1 MIVEKLGVPDN
12 IIESGN
18 QLWNKTLNYV
28 DGFYNVLIKKKVLNF
43 NVFDIKIGEHKPKLV
58 HVELNIQFYDREK
71 PHLSGMSF
79 VSELNR
85 KQTNVKSM
93 EFKESDTIKLIVN
106 IYINESTKKKD
117 FIDFL
122 ITEKIYI
129 ISSYAHELKHFYD
142 YIKKPVRS
150 TTSEID
156 YVDMV
161 SLRTGSYSYDKF
173 LYYLYLSHSVE
184 TDVKA
189 TEVATELKMSDIK
202 KEDFEKFLLNNK
214 TYIEYKTMSNYSLD
228 LFLDELKEDIK
239 ESTKRYNFSDQ
250 RIEEIKN
257 DFLESKLVDI
267 IEHRVRD
274 FNNHLRRIDPKIL
287 VRNEKDIDSVYKEIA
302 KIADSYKKN
311 PISFFENQIKF
322 INFVGKKNIKKITK
336 LYDYI

>member
-58 HVELNIQFYDREK
+58 HVALNIQFYDRKE
-71 PHLSGMSF
+71 PTINSMSF
-79 VSELNR
+79 LSEFG
-85 KQTNVKSM
+85 KQTDVKTM
-93 EFKESDTIKLIVN
+93 EFKESDTIKLLVN
-106 IYINESTKKKD
+106 MYINESTKKKD

-122 ITEKIYI
+122 ISEKIYI

-161 SLRTGSYSYDKF
+161 SLRTGSYNYDKF
-173 LYYLYLSHSVE
+173 LYYLYLSHSTE
-184 TDVKA
+184 TDVKS
-189 TEVATELKMSDIK
+189 TEVATELKISDTK

-214 TYIEYKTMSNYSLD
+214 TYTEFKSMSSYSLD
-228 LFLDELKEDIK
+228 MFLKELKDEIK
-239 ESTKRYNFSDQ
+239 ESTKRYKFSDQ
-250 RIEEIKN
+250 RIEEIMN
-257 DFLESKLVDI
+257 DFLKNKLIDI
-267 IEHRVRD
+267 IEYRVRD
-274 FNNHLRRIDPKIL
+274 FRNHLRRIDPKIL
-287 VRNEKDIDSVYKEIA
+287 VRNEKDIDLVYKEIS
-302 KIADSYKKN
+302 KNADKYIKN
-311 PISFFENQIKF
+311 PISFFENQIKI
-322 INFVGKKNIKKITK
+322 INFVGKKNIKKISK

>member
-58 HVELNIQFYDREK
+58 HVALNIQFYDRKE
-71 PHLSGMSF
+71 PAISSMSF
-79 VSELNR
+79 VSEFG
-85 KQTNVKSM
+85 KQTDVKTM
-93 EFKESDTIKLIVN
+93 EFKESDTIKLLVN
-106 IYINESTKKKD
+106 MYINESTKKKD

-122 ITEKIYI
+122 ISEKIYI

-161 SLRTGSYSYDKF
+161 SLRTGSYNYDKF
-173 LYYLYLSHSVE
+173 LYYLYLSHSTE
-184 TDVKA
+184 TDVKS
-189 TEVATELKMSDIK
+189 TEVATELKISDTK
-202 KEDFEKFLLNNK
+202 KEDFEKFLLKNK
-214 TYIEYKTMSNYSLD
+214 SYTEFKSMSSYSLD
-228 LFLDELKEDIK
+228 LFLKELKDEIK
-239 ESTKRYNFSDQ
+239 ESTKRYKFSDQ
-250 RIEEIKN
+250 RIEEIMN
-257 DFLESKLVDI
+257 DFLKNKLIDI
-267 IEHRVRD
+267 IEYRVRD
-274 FNNHLRRIDPKIL
+274 FRNHLRRIDPKIL
-287 VRNEKDIDSVYKEIA
+287 VRNEKDIDLVYKEIS
-302 KIADSYKKN
+302 KNADKYIKN
-311 PISFFENQIKF
+311 PISFFENQIKI
-322 INFVGKKNIKKITK
+322 INFVGKKNIKKISK

>member
-58 HVELNIQFYDREK
+58 HVALNIQFYDRKE
-71 PHLSGMSF
+71 PTINNMSF
-79 VSELNR
+79 LSEFG
-85 KQTNVKSM
+85 KQTDVKTM
-93 EFKESDTIKLIVN
+93 EFKESDTIKLLVN
-106 IYINESTKKKD
+106 MYINESTKKKD

-122 ITEKIYI
+122 ISEKIYI

-161 SLRTGSYSYDKF
+161 SLRTGSYNYDKF
-173 LYYLYLSHSVE
+173 LYYLYLSHSTE
-184 TDVKA
+184 TDVKS
-189 TEVATELKMSDIK
+189 TEVATELKITDTK

-214 TYIEYKTMSNYSLD
+214 TYTEFKSMSSYSLD
-228 LFLDELKEDIK
+228 VFLNDLREEIK
-239 ESTKRYNFSDQ
+239 EYTKNHNFSDQ
-250 RIEEIKN
+250 RIEEIMN
-257 DFLESKLVDI
+257 DFLKNKLIDI
-267 IEHRVRD
+267 IEYRVRD
-274 FNNHLRRIDPKIL
+274 FRNHLRRIDPKIL
-287 VRNEKDIDSVYKEIA
+287 VRNEKDIELVYKEIS
-302 KIADSYKKN
+302 KNADKYIKN
-311 PISFFENQIKF
+311 PISFFENQIKI
-322 INFVGKKNIKKITK
+322 INFVGKKNIKKISK

>member
-58 HVELNIQFYDREK
+58 HVALNIQFYDRKE
-71 PHLSGMSF
+71 PTINSMSF

-85 KQTNVKSM
+85 KQTDVKTM
-93 EFKESDTIKLIVN
+93 EFKESDTIKLLVN
-106 IYINESTKKKD
+106 MYINESTKKKD

-122 ITEKIYI
+122 ISEKIYI

-161 SLRTGSYSYDKF
+161 SLRTGSYNYDKF
-173 LYYLYLSHSVE
+173 LYYLYLSHSTE
-184 TDVKA
+184 TDVKS
-189 TEVATELKMSDIK
+189 TEVATELKITDTK

-214 TYIEYKTMSNYSLD
+214 TYTEFKSMSSYSLD
-228 LFLDELKEDIK
+228 VFLNDLREEIK
-239 ESTKRYNFSDQ
+239 EYTKNHNFSDQ
-250 RIEEIKN
+250 RIEEIMN
-257 DFLESKLVDI
+257 DFLKNKLIDI
-267 IEHRVRD
+267 IEYRVRD
-274 FNNHLRRIDPKIL
+274 FRNHLRRIDPKIL
-287 VRNEKDIDSVYKEIA
+287 VRNEKDIELVYKEIS
-302 KIADSYKKN
+302 KNADKYIKN
-311 PISFFENQIKF
+311 PISFFENQIKI
-322 INFVGKKNIKKITK
+322 INFVGKKNIKKISK

>member
-58 HVELNIQFYDREK
+58 HVALNIQFYDRKE
-71 PHLSGMSF
+71 PVIASMSF
-79 VSELNR
+79 VSELSG
-85 KQTNVKSM
+85 KQTDVKTM
-93 EFKESDTIKLIVN
+93 EFKESDTIKLLVN
-106 IYINESTKKKD
+106 MYINESTKKKD

-122 ITEKIYI
+122 ISEKIYI

-161 SLRTGSYSYDKF
+161 SLRTGSYNYDKF
-173 LYYLYLSHSVE
+173 LYYLYLSHSTE
-184 TDVKA
+184 TDVKS
-189 TEVATELKMSDIK
+189 TEVATELKITDTK

-214 TYIEYKTMSNYSLD
+214 TYTEFKSMSSYSLD
-228 LFLDELKEDIK
+228 VFLNDLREEIK
-239 ESTKRYNFSDQ
+239 EYTKNHNFSDQ
-250 RIEEIKN
+250 RIEEIMN
-257 DFLESKLVDI
+257 DFLKNKLIDI
-267 IEHRVRD
+267 IEYRVRD
-274 FNNHLRRIDPKIL
+274 FRNHLRRIDPKIL
-287 VRNEKDIDSVYKEIA
+287 VRNEKDIELVYKEIS
-302 KIADSYKKN
+302 KNADKYIKN
-311 PISFFENQIKF
+311 PISFFENQIKI
-322 INFVGKKNIKKITK
+322 INFVGKKNIKKISK

>member
-58 HVELNIQFYDREK
+58 HVALNIQFYDRKE
-71 PHLSGMSF
+71 PTINSMSF
-79 VSELNR
+79 LSEFG
-85 KQTNVKSM
+85 KQTDVKTM
-93 EFKESDTIKLIVN
+93 EFKESDTIKLLVN
-106 IYINESTKKKD
+106 MYINESTKKKD

-122 ITEKIYI
+122 ISEKIYI

-161 SLRTGSYSYDKF
+161 SLRTGSYNYDKF
-173 LYYLYLSHSVE
+173 LYYLYLSHSTE
-184 TDVKA
+184 TDVKS
-189 TEVATELKMSDIK
+189 TEVATELKISDTK
-202 KEDFEKFLLNNK
+202 KEDFEKFLLKNK
-214 TYIEYKTMSNYSLD
+214 TYTEFKSMSSYSLD
-228 LFLDELKEDIK
+228 MFLKELKDEIK
-239 ESTKRYNFSDQ
+239 ESTKRYKFSDQ
-250 RIEEIKN
+250 RIEEIMN
-257 DFLESKLVDI
+257 DFLKNKLIDI
-267 IEHRVRD
+267 IEYRVRD
-274 FNNHLRRIDPKIL
+274 FRNHLRRIDPKIL
-287 VRNEKDIDSVYKEIA
+287 VRNEKDIELVYKEIS
-302 KIADSYKKN
+302 KNADKYIKN
-311 PISFFENQIKF
+311 PISFFENQIKI
-322 INFVGKKNIKKITK
+322 INFVGKKNIKKISK

>member
-58 HVELNIQFYDREK
+58 HVALNIQFYDRKE
-71 PHLSGMSF
+71 PTINSMSF
-79 VSELNR
+79 LSEFG
-85 KQTNVKSM
+85 KQTDVKTM
-93 EFKESDTIKLIVN
+93 EFKESDTIKLLVN
-106 IYINESTKKKD
+106 MYINESTKKKD

-122 ITEKIYI
+122 ISEKIYI

-161 SLRTGSYSYDKF
+161 SLRTGSYNYDKF
-173 LYYLYLSHSVE
+173 LYYLYLSHSTE
-184 TDVKA
+184 TDVKS
-189 TEVATELKMSDIK
+189 TEVATELKITDTK

-214 TYIEYKTMSNYSLD
+214 TYTEFKSMSSYSLD
-228 LFLDELKEDIK
+228 VFLNDLREEIK
-239 ESTKRYNFSDQ
+239 EYTKNHNFSDQ
-250 RIEEIKN
+250 RIEEIMN
-257 DFLESKLVDI
+257 DFLKNKLIDI
-267 IEHRVRD
+267 IEYRVRD
-274 FNNHLRRIDPKIL
+274 FRNHLRRIDPKIL
-287 VRNEKDIDSVYKEIA
+287 VRNEKDIELVYKEIS
-302 KIADSYKKN
+302 KNADKYIKN
-311 PISFFENQIKF
+311 PISFFENQIKI
-322 INFVGKKNIKKITK
+322 INFVGKKNIKKISK

>member
-58 HVELNIQFYDREK
+58 HVALNIQFYDRKE
-71 PHLSGMSF
+71 PTINSMSF
-79 VSELNR
+79 LSEFG
-85 KQTNVKSM
+85 KQTDVKTM
-93 EFKESDTIKLIVN
+93 EFKESDTIKLLVN
-106 IYINESTKKKD
+106 MYINESTKKKD

-122 ITEKIYI
+122 ISEKIYI

-161 SLRTGSYSYDKF
+161 SLRTGSYNYDKF
-173 LYYLYLSHSVE
+173 LYYLYLSHSTE
-184 TDVKA
+184 TDVKS
-189 TEVATELKMSDIK
+189 TEVATELKITDTK

-214 TYIEYKTMSNYSLD
+214 TYTEFKSMSSYSLD
-228 LFLDELKEDIK
+228 VFLNDLREEIK
-239 ESTKRYNFSDQ
+239 EYTKNHNFSDQ
-250 RIEEIKN
+250 RIEEIMN
-257 DFLESKLVDI
+257 DFLKNKLIDI
-267 IEHRVRD
+267 IEYRVRD
-274 FNNHLRRIDPKIL
+274 FRNHLRRIDPKIL
-287 VRNEKDIDSVYKEIA
+287 VRNEKDIDLVYKEIS
-302 KIADSYKKN
+302 KNADKYIKN
-311 PISFFENQIKF
+311 PISFFENQIKI
-322 INFVGKKNIKKITK
+322 INFVGKKNIKKISK